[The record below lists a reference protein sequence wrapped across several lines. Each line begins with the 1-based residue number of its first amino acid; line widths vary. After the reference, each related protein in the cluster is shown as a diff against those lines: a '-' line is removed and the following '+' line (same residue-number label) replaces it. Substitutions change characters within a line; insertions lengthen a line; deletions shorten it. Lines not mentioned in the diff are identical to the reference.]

1 MAASN
6 ETRQRTLLTAE
17 DLYELPD
24 DDMRRELVRGELRVS
39 EPPGWGH
46 GTIAIRLAARLH
58 AHVEA
63 NRLGFVTGEA
73 GYVLERGPDTVRGP
87 DVAFIRAERR
97 PGPDVEHRYFEGAPD
112 LAVEIV
118 SPKDRASE
126 VAETVDGYLARGTR
140 LVWVI
145 YPPARRV
152 VAHTPGG
159 VATPLGESDLLDG
172 RDVVPGF
179 SCPVAELFPERPSV
193 H

>member
-1 MAASN
+1 MATQK
-6 ETRQRTLLTAE
+6 ETAKRLLTAE
-17 DLYELPD
+17 ELYEHPD

-46 GTIAIRLAARLH
+46 GNIATRVIVRLGAY
-58 AHVEA
+58 VEA
-63 NRLGFVTGEA
+63 HGLGYVTGEA

-87 DVAFIRAERR
+87 DAAFIRWDRR

-118 SPKDRASE
+118 SPSDRAGE
-126 VAETVDGYLARGTR
+126 IAETVEGYLAKGTR
-140 LVWVI
+140 AVWVV
-145 YPPARRV
+145 YPTRRQVVVYTPDGAARTLR
-152 VAHTPGG
+152 
-159 VATPLGESDLLDG
+159 ESDRLDG
-172 RDVVPGF
+172 GDVVPGF